1 MEIFTSTENIKGDNL
16 FQHRNHYLLG
26 GTENTGVSDKHVISF
41 TMKIW
46 CSPMKEIAPLPI
58 F

>member
-26 GTENTGVSDKHVISF
+26 GTENTGVSDKHVKK
-41 TMKIW
+41 TMKI
-46 CSPMKEIAPLPI
+46 
-58 F
+58 